1 MMTISEE
8 EIKRNV
14 SSYDATQ
21 FDQMRDYVRGLY
33 PGTVLD
39 SKEGAK
45 RIRFLC
51 PCEGEPRFKVPT
63 QQKRSSKKCGCN
75 YMIYVILKNNRYLV
89 KKCNLEHN
97 DHDLET
103 EGSALK
109 APKVRRFYHKKESS
123 SGCISDTSSESSEHS
138 PFNRPYCS
146 QIQTTATT
154 MNGGFQVSASAFR
167 PFLQPDT
174 RSHPLDVIAV
184 LSLMELSNPNR
195 LKINRDMDSLNTSLD
210 NTTFA
215 SIQDSGTL
223 SPASSVA
230 ESFEF
235 SQRDMTPTFEG
246 SIPSEEENAFKRKF
260 DLVC

>member
-1 MMTISEE
+1 MTEE
-8 EIKRNV
+8 EIKSRV
-14 SSYDATQ
+14 ASYDATQ
-21 FDQMRDYVRGLY
+21 FEEMRDYVRSLY

-103 EGSALK
+103 EFTAPK
-109 APKVRRFYHKKESS
+109 APKVRRFYQRKDM
-123 SGCISDTSSESSEHS
+123 SGHLSETSSESESDS
-138 PFNRPYCS
+138 PLTLPYCS
-146 QIQTTATT
+146 QVHMQ
-154 MNGGFQVSASAFR
+154 GGFRPTTSAFK
-167 PFLQPDT
+167 PFVFPDT
-174 RSHPLDVIAV
+174 RNQSLDFIAV

-195 LKINRDMDSLNTSLD
+195 LKMDLESLNTSQD
-210 NTTFA
+210 STFT
-215 SIQDSGTL
+215 SIQDSGNL

-230 ESFEF
+230 ETFEF

-246 SIPSEEENAFKRKF
+246 SIPSEEENAYKRKF
-260 DLVC
+260 DLMC